1 MVILFMLPPMRRLM
15 ESVAL
20 VRCRW
25 LRAPS
30 CFFFLFQW
38 WKWAKRV
45 LNGENSLMVS
55 QGFENNFSRGRVLM
69 TVDYQMRG
77 LHHLFIVFQWW
88 SAGPWFWKPYG
99 LGQLVQGFFL
109 LFLII
114 LYFFFP
120 FGDFAIFRNFGLFWR
135 KKGFFWPFGGI
146 LGLLEAFQ
154 MILWP
159 FRGIL
164 GLLEAFSGIFR
175 EIWQA
180 NGQMSHVVGQM
191 RQLTIFGC

>member
-1 MVILFMLPPMRRLM
+1 MSNGIFFIYVTSD
-15 ESVAL
+15 EEVGG
-20 VRCRW
+20 VRCAGPMSAASSSK
-25 LRAPS
+25 LLL
-30 CFFFLFQW
+30 FLFWW
-38 WKWAKRV
+38 WKWAKKV
-45 LNGENSLMVS
+45 LNGENGLLVS
-55 QGFENNFSRGRVLM
+55 QGFENNFGRGRMLL
-69 TVDYQMRG
+69 TVDVQMRG

-120 FGDFAIFRNFGLFWR
+120 FGDFAILEEFWTFLEEKRGFLAFWR
-135 KKGFFWPFGGI
+135 H
-146 LGLLEAFQ
+146 
-154 MILWP
+154 
-159 FRGIL
+159 
-164 GLLEAFSGIFR
+164 FSGIFR